1 MVGSQEEGFLQGS
14 SATSANLS
22 IPQYFYLTSAPA
34 PRTTGLLVHL
44 IFCFPSLVCCLECRK
59 WLPKE
64 AINYIS
70 AFIKGC
76 L

>member
-14 SATSANLS
+14 SATSANRS
-22 IPQYFYLTSAPA
+22 IPQYFYLTSPPA
-34 PRTTGLLVHL
+34 PRPTGLLVHL
-44 IFCFPSLVCCLECRK
+44 IFCFPSLVWCLECRK
-59 WLPKE
+59 WLLKE

>member
-1 MVGSQEEGFLQGS
+1 MVGSQEEGLLQGS
-14 SATSANLS
+14 SVHGLLISPYLS
-22 IPQYFYLTSAPA
+22 TFNQPYLRLA
-34 PRTTGLLVHL
+34 GLLVQYH

-64 AINYIS
+64 VINYIS
-70 AFIKGC
+70 AFIKSC